1 MPTTATWV
9 YQGRVITSIK
19 DMPEGTYGFIYE
31 VKYKPTDIR
40 YIGKKVLY
48 FERNKR
54 LGKKAL
60 AELREE
66 RSKQGLR
73 GRVPIKQKVITE
85 SDWKD
90 YFGSQK
96 EILTLSK
103 EDNAGENWEKHIL
116 QFVPNKKLLICFV
129 GIPGSGKTY
138 LAKIIEKKFKGIRIN
153 SDNLRKVINKN
164 ITKNLLYFYF

>member
-1 MPTTATWV
+1 MPTTATWTH
-9 YQGRVITSIK
+9 QGRVITSIN

-31 VKYKPTDIR
+31 VIYKPTDTR

-60 AELREE
+60 EALKEE
-66 RSKQGLR
+66 RAEKGLR
-73 GRVPIKQKVITE
+73 GRVPLKQKVVTE
-85 SDWKD
+85 SDWIS

-103 EDNAGENWEKHIL
+103 EDNTGKNWEKRIL
-116 QFVPNKKLLICFV
+116 QFVSSKKLLTYYETKYLFKN
-129 GIPGSGKTY
+129 GILEDKYSTHINDNILGK
-138 LAKIIEKKFKGIRIN
+138 FF
-153 SDNLRKVINKN
+153 RKD
-164 ITKNLLYFYF
+164 FD

>member
-1 MPTTATWV
+1 MPTTATWS

-31 VKYKPTDIR
+31 VIYKPTDTR

-60 AELREE
+60 EALKEE
-66 RSKQGLR
+66 RAEKGLR
-73 GRVPIKQKVITE
+73 GRVPLKQKVVTE
-85 SDWKD
+85 SDWIS

-103 EDNAGENWEKHIL
+103 EDNTGKNWEKRIL
-116 QFVPNKKLLICFV
+116 QFVSSKKLLTYYETKYLFKN
-129 GIPGSGKTY
+129 GILEDKYSTHINDNILGK
-138 LAKIIEKKFKGIRIN
+138 FF
-153 SDNLRKVINKN
+153 RKD
-164 ITKNLLYFYF
+164 FD

>member
-1 MPTTATWV
+1 MPTNATWT

-31 VKYKPTDIR
+31 VIYKPTDVR

-60 AELREE
+60 KALQEE

-73 GRVPIKQKVITE
+73 GRTPAKQKVISE

-103 EDNAGENWEKHIL
+103 KDNSSKNWEKRIL
-116 QFVPNKKLLICFV
+116 QYVPTKKLLTYYETKYLFKN
-129 GIPGSGKTY
+129 GILEDKYGAHINDNILGK
-138 LAKIIEKKFKGIRIN
+138 FF
-153 SDNLRKVINKN
+153 RKD
-164 ITKNLLYFYF
+164 FD

>member
-1 MPTTATWV
+1 MVNMPTTATWA

-31 VKYKPTDIR
+31 VIYKPTDVR

-60 AELREE
+60 KALQEE

-73 GRVPIKQKVITE
+73 GRTPTKQKVITE

-103 EDNAGENWEKHIL
+103 KDNSSKNWEKRIL
-116 QFVPNKKLLICFV
+116 QFVPSKKLLTYYETQALFTYRVLEEDNKWFNDNIL
-129 GIPGSGKTY
+129 GK
-138 LAKIIEKKFKGIRIN
+138 FF
-153 SDNLRKVINKN
+153 RKDFE
-164 ITKNLLYFYF
+164 L

>member
-1 MPTTATWV
+1 MVNMPTTATWA

-31 VKYKPTDIR
+31 VIYKPTDVR

-60 AELREE
+60 KALQEE

-73 GRVPIKQKVITE
+73 GRTPAKQKVISE

-96 EILTLSK
+96 EILILSK
-103 EDNAGENWEKHIL
+103 KDNSSRNWEKRIL
-116 QFVPNKKLLICFV
+116 QYVPTKKLLTYYETKYLFKN
-129 GIPGSGKTY
+129 GILEDKYGAHINDNILGK
-138 LAKIIEKKFKGIRIN
+138 FF
-153 SDNLRKVINKN
+153 RKD
-164 ITKNLLYFYF
+164 FD